1 MISIYTSAFNLI
13 KNKFDYKDAL
23 FNFSNL
29 ANELVIAVN
38 TSEDDTLEVLK
49 EEARQNTKCNIKVIS
64 TDFLYTDPLLDGK
77 IKNAALQASTE
88 DVKIGLDMD
97 ERIPLWQKGS
107 WMSYATFLKHSQYPA
122 FFIPSVNLYKD
133 ENHYFS
139 ITKKW
144 YMHKG
149 GLKRG
154 PVNFGLNKDGT
165 VDINKSDTCELID
178 KDGNLVPSMDVS
190 LSDLFVYHLG
200 YMNLEDKILRNKNF
214 WKNHWS
220 VESGREVEIPLTL
233 DEISKNRIVKKHNWA
248 HWNLLNENY

>member
-13 KNKFDYKDAL
+13 KNNFDYKEAL
-23 FNFSNL
+23 FNFSHI

-38 TSEDDTLEVLK
+38 TSEDETLEVLK
-49 EEARQNTKCNIKVIS
+49 KEAQDIQRCFVKIVP
-64 TDFLYTDPLLDGK
+64 TDFSYSDPLLDGK

-88 DVKIGLDMD
+88 EVKIGLDMD
-97 ERIPLWQKGS
+97 ERIPLWQKNE
-107 WMSYATFLKHSQYPA
+107 WLNYAKFLKHVNGYEA
-122 FFIPSVNLYKD
+122 FFIPSINLYQD

-144 YMHKG
+144 YMHKA
-149 GLKRG
+149 GLFRG
-154 PVNFGLNKDGT
+154 AVNFGRKEDGT

-178 KDGNLVPSMDVS
+178 NKGNLVSTLDIS

-200 YMNLEDKILRNKNF
+200 YMNLDDKVLRNKNF

-220 VESGREVEIPLTL
+220 IEAGKEVEVPLTVE
-233 DEISKNRIVKKHNWA
+233 DISKNRIIKKHNWL
-248 HWNLLNENY
+248 HWNHV